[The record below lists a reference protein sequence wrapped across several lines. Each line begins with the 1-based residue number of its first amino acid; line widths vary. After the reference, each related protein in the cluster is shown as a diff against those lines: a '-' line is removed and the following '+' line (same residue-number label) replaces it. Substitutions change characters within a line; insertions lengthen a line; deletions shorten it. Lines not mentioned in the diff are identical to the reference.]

1 MIERKEVE
9 VVEEFVDLPATETKE
24 GVDTGD
30 IKKRL
35 LKKPQEAFFNLM
47 MIWNAQNIV

>member
-1 MIERKEVE
+1 MIGRKEVE

-24 GVDTGD
+24 GVDTEE

-47 MIWNAQNIV
+47 MIWNAQNIF